1 MTDNE
6 ALKWFKETV
15 EWYEKEY
22 PFSNPHNEQVKFYK
36 VAIKAINMLST
47 VTDGKFHDM
56 QDNSPMLQYKQGWND
71 ALEAIKVTWEAENES
86 Y

>member
-1 MTDNE
+1 
-6 ALKWFKETV
+6 
-15 EWYEKEY
+15 
-22 PFSNPHNEQVKFYK
+22 
-36 VAIKAINMLST
+36 MLST